1 MAGNNTMI
9 ETIRQS
15 FAGLLDVLYPARCLI
30 CQAWDQP
37 GVCAECILG
46 FIDIPEPVCA
56 VCGHPDD
63 PEGAACRVCAAAEAA
78 WGGWAL
84 SRSRAAC
91 VYLGP
96 MRHAIHRL
104 KYEGVE
110 ALGELLGPL
119 LANRMVTDG
128 LLTERYDLVIPVPLT
143 EARQKRRGFNQA
155 ALLALPL
162 AEALNV
168 PFLER
173 AVTRE
178 TSGEAQVR
186 LTPDA
191 RRRAV
196 RAEHFEIQEPAR
208 IENARILL
216 VDDVFTTGAT
226 VNALALCLLS
236 HGALQVDACALAA
249 GG

>member
-1 MAGNNTMI
+1 MI

-15 FAGLLDVLYPARCLI
+15 FAGVLDVLYPARCLI

-37 GVCAECILG
+37 GVCAECIVG
-46 FIDIPEPVCA
+46 FVNIPEPVCE

-63 PEGAACRVCAAAEAA
+63 PEGAACRVCVAAESA

-84 SRSRAAC
+84 TRSRAAC

-96 MRHAIHRL
+96 MRHALHRL

-128 LLTERYDLVIPVPLT
+128 LLLESYDAVIPVPLT
-143 EARQKRRGFNQA
+143 ESRQTRRGFNQA

-162 AEALNV
+162 AEALNA
-168 PFLER
+168 PLLER
-173 AVTRE
+173 AVLRQTA
-178 TSGEAQVR
+178 GEAQVR
-186 LTPDA
+186 LSPDA

-196 RAEHFEIQEPAR
+196 RAEHFVAAEPAQVAGKR
-208 IENARILL
+208 VLL

-236 HGALQVDACALAA
+236 HGAIQVDACALAA